1 MWLSVHHFTVGQK
14 KWHINGFMKAV
25 AFFSQ
30 VITQSSCYSSLQM
43 GPACAAALS
52 VVQYAKK
59 KKDLWV
65 WRSCWPAFTNLKSP
79 NTFSKYLK
87 WAKRDKKN
95 HILIEKLMGGFLE
108 MSQYKFLFKIGLTP
122 MLQLMLLR
130 ALSRWFLNIF
140 KDRYLTRSPRNVFQC
155 RSIIKR
161 KYFLLCLI
169 RVYLAA
175 ACSHLISLCPSK
187 TTALVKHLESYNY

>member
-1 MWLSVHHFTVGQK
+1 
-14 KWHINGFMKAV
+14 
-25 AFFSQ
+25 
-30 VITQSSCYSSLQM
+30 M

-52 VVQYAKK
+52 VVQYTKK
-59 KKDLWV
+59 KRKDLWV
-65 WRSCWPAFTNLKSP
+65 WRSCWPAFTNLQNP
-79 NTFSKYLK
+79 NTFSKHLK
-87 WAKRDKKN
+87 SAKWDNKN

-108 MSQYKFLFKIGLTP
+108 MSHYKFLFKIGLTP

-130 ALSRWFLNIF
+130 ALSRWFFDIF
-140 KDRYLTRSPRNVFQC
+140 KDRDLKRTPRNVFQC

-175 ACSHLISLCPSK
+175 ACCHLISLCPSK
-187 TTALVKHLESYNY
+187 TTALVTHLESYNYLLF